1 MQARGQGLYRDLSEV
16 AFDLVTDPVIGIAEA
31 FPNAKGANAF
41 PFGLREIE
49 FVQLGSDGE
58 GQFTK
63 QEVLK
68 EQLLRSTD
76 FSLLVLNVRN
86 GKFIQ
91 VNSLA
96 ELRLGEP
103 FFFAP
108 FF

>member
-1 MQARGQGLYRDLSEV
+1 MQARGQGLLRDLSEV
-16 AFDLVTDPVIGIAEA
+16 AFYLGTDPVIGIAEA

-49 FVQLGSDGE
+49 FVQLGFYRE
-58 GQFTK
+58 GQFTQ
-63 QEVLK
+63 QEELK

-76 FSLLVLNVRN
+76 FSLPVFNVRN

-91 VNSLA
+91 ANSLA
-96 ELRLGEP
+96 QLRLGEP